1 MHHLHFNKKS
11 HNKLNTQTILYNKH
25 GNLFINMLASS
36 SRPTDDLSATKS
48 LHWYSPESLTPKG
61 SRSFKNDIWAL
72 GCLAI
77 CMLTNEELA
86 SSAFHPYN
94 CEKFKDPKEATMI
107 ENLRQRYK
115 GYFDEPKNKNS
126 SKKEGAKLS
135 EGALSFVA
143 SCMAILE
150 DKRVDTSVLLEH
162 EFFEGV

>member
-1 MHHLHFNKKS
+1 
-11 HNKLNTQTILYNKH
+11 
-25 GNLFINMLASS
+25 
-36 SRPTDDLSATKS
+36 
-48 LHWYSPESLTPKG
+48 
-61 SRSFKNDIWAL
+61 
-72 GCLAI
+72 
-77 CMLTNEELA
+77 MLTNEELA